1 MFDDMVDDMG
11 CHRYTTWVTTC
22 LTTWVT
28 TWSITG
34 LSSVYIN
41 LTLAGVWAFCGSG
54 AKCEFSVDF

>member
-11 CHRYTTWVTTC
+11 CHRY
-22 LTTWVT
+22 TTWVT